1 MARMPLTAAHTY
13 AQKRL
18 AARRNKFN
26 AVATTVD
33 GIRFDS
39 KREASVYATLKTLE
53 RAGKI
58 SDLLMQFKYD
68 LYVSGKRIGEYRAD
82 FVFKENG
89 QMKAV
94 DVKGCD
100 TALSRWKRRHVA
112 AQYGLEVEI
121 WK

>member
-1 MARMPLTAAHTY
+1 MNLSDGRIT
-13 AQKRL
+13 
-18 AARRNKFN
+18 RNKYR
-26 AVATTVD
+26 AAPTVVD
-33 GIRFDS
+33 GIRFAS
-39 KREASVYATLKTLE
+39 KRESEVYSGLKVLE

-58 SDLLMQFKYD
+58 SGLLLQFKYD
-68 LYVSGKRIGEYRAD
+68 LYAMGGKRVGEYRAD

-100 TALSRWKRRHVA
+100 TALSRWKRKHVA